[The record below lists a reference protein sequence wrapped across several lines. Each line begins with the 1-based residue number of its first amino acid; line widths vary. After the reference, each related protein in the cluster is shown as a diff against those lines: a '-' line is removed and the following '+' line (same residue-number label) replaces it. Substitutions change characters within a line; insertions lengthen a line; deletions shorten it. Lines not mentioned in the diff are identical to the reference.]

1 MKKLFFIL
9 LFSTVGLFLW
19 AQEITI
25 MSYNIAHNNVYKKA
39 NYDEWI
45 EQICTLI
52 NGNRADIVLLQEVPV
67 AMEKGFESHLYGDV
81 EIHFKRPQEHTILD
95 DIHNVLGENWAYL
108 STANY
113 LLHSG
118 VNIDGVEY
126 SGGDMAQN
134 NAVFYNTEKT
144 FAQDMADELGFT
156 KFPDCEYRFNK
167 NNVQVLHFSVADD
180 DGNVSYFIVSNV
192 HLQSKNSIEKR
203 NSDLQNLEDLLL
215 NEFGGELFDVPII
228 VGGDFNT
235 SRDEFDLVGFNGYI
249 IDGGSSP
256 KTTLSTTGD
265 RFKYANDYDH
275 FVYNVAMM
283 KKIKTG
289 TRRAVF
295 GESGTNLEKEKSFVL
310 NGIEFKSSKDI
321 REKLSD
327 HVPIVLTLEF

>member
-9 LFSTVGLFLW
+9 IFLVSGFLLW

-25 MSYNIAHNNVYKKA
+25 MSYNIAHNNAYKKA

-52 NGNRADIVLLQEVPV
+52 NGNNADIVLLQEVPI
-67 AMEKGFESHLYGDV
+67 AMEKGFVTHLYGDT
-81 EIHFKRPQEHTILD
+81 EIHFKRPQNHTILD
-95 DIHNVLGENWAYL
+95 DIQKGLGENWAYA

-113 LLHSG
+113 LLHTG
-118 VNIDGVEY
+118 VTIDGVDY

-134 NAVFYNTEKT
+134 NAIFCNTEK
-144 FAQDMADELGFT
+144 ALPLDMADELGFT
-156 KFPDCEYRFNK
+156 RFPDCDYRFNK
-167 NNVQVLHFSVADD
+167 NNVQVLYFSSSDENS
-180 DGNVSYFIVSNV
+180 NVNYFIVSNV

-215 NEFGGELFDVPII
+215 NEFGGELFDLPII

-256 KTTLSTTGD
+256 KTTLSTTSD

-275 FVYNVAMM
+275 FIYNSAMF
-283 KKIKTG
+283 KKVKTG

-295 GESGTNLEKEKSFVL
+295 GDSGRNLEKEKSFEL

-321 REKLSD
+321 RDKLSD
-327 HVPIVLTLEF
+327 HVPIVITVEF

>member
-9 LFSTVGLFLW
+9 IFSTVGLFLW

-25 MSYNIAHNNVYKKA
+25 MSYNIAHNNAYKKA

-95 DIHNVLGENWAYL
+95 DIQNVLGENWAYL

-113 LLHSG
+113 LLHTG
-118 VNIDGVEY
+118 VNIDGVDY

-156 KFPDCEYRFNK
+156 KFPDCDYRFNK

-180 DGNVSYFIVSNV
+180 DGNVSYFIVTNV

-203 NSDLQNLEDLLL
+203 NSDLQNLENLLL

>member
-1 MKKLFFIL
+1 MKKLFFSLIFSL
-9 LFSTVGLFLW
+9 LGFLLW
-19 AQEITI
+19 AQEITF
-25 MSYNIAHNNVYKKA
+25 MSYNIAHNNAYKKA
-39 NYDEWI
+39 NYEKWI
-45 EQICTLI
+45 NQICTLI
-52 NGNRADIVLLQEVPV
+52 KGNSADIVLLQEVPV
-67 AMEKGFESHLYGDV
+67 AMEKGFVSHDYKGI
-81 EIHFKRPQEHTILD
+81 EIHFKKPQEHTILD
-95 DIHNVLGENWAYL
+95 DIKESLGEEWEYL
-108 STANY
+108 STAEY
-113 LLHSG
+113 LLHTG
-118 VNIDGVEY
+118 VTVDGVDY

-134 NAVFYNTEKT
+134 NAIFYNTEK
-144 FAQDMADELGFT
+144 ALPLDMADELGFT
-156 KFPDCEYRFNK
+156 RFPDCDYRFNK
-167 NNVQVLHFSVADD
+167 NNVQVLYFSSSDED
-180 DGNVSYFIVSNV
+180 SNVNYFIVSNV

-310 NGIEFKSSKDI
+310 NGVEFKSSKDI
-321 REKLSD
+321 RDKLSD
-327 HVPIVLTLEF
+327 HVPIVLTFEF